1 MKKTIIYKILQWS
14 YHFIINSFFA
24 FKGLFIG
31 NNKPFLL
38 DGLLFYFPKSPLRD
52 VGKKFK
58 NYESSE
64 RYMVNKYIN
73 ENDVVLELG
82 ACIGVISCLTNKK
95 LNFSKNH
102 VVVEPNPRM
111 IDFITNNRNLN
122 KCKFLTE
129 QSVIS
134 TKKEISFFIYDE
146 YMSSSLIERSN
157 RKGQIEIKV
166 KGTSI
171 EDLEE
176 KLDLNFN
183 TLIMDIEGGELAI
196 IRNSNLEKINK
207 LIVEYHPEILTQED
221 RKKYESILSE
231 NRFELKDKDQNVEFW
246 SKPFF

>member
-1 MKKTIIYKILQWS
+1 
-14 YHFIINSFFA
+14 
-24 FKGLFIG
+24 
-31 NNKPFLL
+31 
-38 DGLLFYFPKSPLRD
+38 
-52 VGKKFK
+52 
-58 NYESSE
+58 
-64 RYMVNKYIN
+64 
-73 ENDVVLELG
+73 
-82 ACIGVISCLTNKK
+82 
-95 LNFSKNH
+95 
-102 VVVEPNPRM
+102 
-111 IDFITNNRNLN
+111 
-122 KCKFLTE
+122 
-129 QSVIS
+129 
-134 TKKEISFFIYDE
+134 
-146 YMSSSLIERSN
+146 MSSSLIERSN